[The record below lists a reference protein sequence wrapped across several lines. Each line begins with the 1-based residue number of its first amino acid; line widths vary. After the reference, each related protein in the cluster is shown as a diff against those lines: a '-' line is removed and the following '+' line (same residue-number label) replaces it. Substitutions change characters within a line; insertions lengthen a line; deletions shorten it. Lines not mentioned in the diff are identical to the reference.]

1 MTTMIP
7 KAGSYTDFTTLSKEM
22 ELIPV
27 SANVSVDLGL
37 FRSEYLNT
45 DTLQIARTTNNDYAL
60 TDVPWGT
67 RVKNHLLGGKGVL
80 TLSVPHFGGE
90 DAILPRD
97 VKGKFDW
104 EDLVSTTRPQT
115 VQRFVARKM
124 AAAKRTIANTW
135 MKAEMQLINSGTAYA
150 PNGTVVVNYF
160 TEFGVT
166 QSSLALTLS
175 NQNLDPKPAIKA
187 ITRNIQDNFQGG
199 FVPSRFVGL
208 CDRAFFDALEGHAFV
223 RDAVKHFEQ
232 DQSVEILTQRLG
244 TKGYNLDARYEVL
257 NFGGVTWI
265 CAANGEITAN
275 EARVFPVDVPDMFVK
290 FFAPSEENFDIV
302 NQEALEAY
310 YFEYMSTRR
319 DRVDIHYE
327 TNVLCAT
334 MWPKALVRV
343 TMA

>member
-1 MTTMIP
+1 MIP
-7 KAGSYTDFTTLSKEM
+7 KAGSYTDFTSLSKEL

-37 FRSEYLNT
+37 FTPEFLNT
-45 DTLQIARTTNNDYAL
+45 DTVQIARTTQNDYAL

-67 RVKNHLLGGKGVL
+67 RAKNHLLGGKGVL
-80 TLSVPHFGGE
+80 TLAVPHFGGE

-115 VQRFVARKM
+115 VQRFIERKM
-124 AAAKRTIANTW
+124 AAAKRTIMNTR
-135 MKAEMQLINSGTAYA
+135 MKAQMQLIDLGTAYA
-150 PNGTVVVNYF
+150 PNSTITTNYF

-187 ITRNIQDNFQGG
+187 VTRNIQDNFKGG

-232 DQSVEILTQRLG
+232 DQSVEILTGRLG
-244 TKGYNLDARYEVL
+244 TKGYNLDARYEAL

-265 CAANGEITAN
+265 CVASGEITAN
-275 EARVFPVDVPDMFVK
+275 EARVFPVDVPDMFVE
-290 FFAPSEENFDIV
+290 FFAPSEENFDIL

-310 YFEYMSTRR
+310 YFEYMSERR

-334 MWPKALVRV
+334 MWPKALVKV

>member
-1 MTTMIP
+1 MATNIP
-7 KAGSYTDFTTLSKEM
+7 KAGSYTDFTSLSKEM

-37 FRSEYLNT
+37 FRSEFLNT

-67 RVKNHLLGGKGVL
+67 RVKNHLLGGKAVL

-135 MKAEMQLINSGTAYA
+135 MKGQMQLINLGTTYA
-150 PNGTVVVNYF
+150 PNGTVVANYF

-166 QSSLALTLS
+166 QSSLAITLS

-187 ITRNIQDNFQGG
+187 IIRNIQDNFQGG

-208 CDRAFFDALEGHAFV
+208 CDRGFFDDLEGHAFV
-223 RDAVKHFEQ
+223 RDAVKYFEQ
-232 DQSVEILTQRLG
+232 DQSVEILTGRLG
-244 TKGYNLDARYEVL
+244 TKGYNLDARYQAL
-257 NFGGVTWI
+257 NYGGVTWI
-265 CAANGEITAN
+265 CAAAGEITAN
-275 EARVFPVDVPDMFVK
+275 EARVFPVDVPDMFVQ

-302 NQEALEAY
+302 NDEALEAY
-310 YFEYMSTRR
+310 YFEYMSERR

-327 TNVLCAT
+327 TNVLWAT
-334 MWPKALVRV
+334 LWPKALVKV
-343 TMA
+343 TKA